1 MLTLLLSCSHSFHS
15 LALRPS
21 PLRLSLS
28 PFPGSHSYFSHALY
42 PFSCFPSLHSQ
53 DPPPCSLKL
62 SSPPLRLSLPPL
74 SGSPSLS
81 SQALFPSPLKL
92 SFLPLKTLIPFSLKL
107 FIPLLSGSPLS
118 LLRLCLRLLKCS
130 PSLSFQAF
138 RHSSLRFSLT
148 LLSSSLSLFYHAL
161 PPSPLRLSLPSHAL
175 PPSPLRLSLPFHALS
190 SSPLRFS
197 LSGSSFLF
205 SRALTLYSLMLSLHP
220 SLSYTHSLHSQAF
233 PPSLL
238 SQTLPPYLLRFFF
251 PPLSNSPS
259 LPLLSISLSLYP
271 LTLSLFLLSCSPYL
285 LSQTLP
291 IKLSFLFSCCPLC
304 LVGSPSIPRGVVVKY
319 SKRGRS
325 MQI

>member
-1 MLTLLLSCSHSFHS
+1 M
-15 LALRPS
+15 
-21 PLRLSLS
+21 
-28 PFPGSHSYFSHALY
+28 
-42 PFSCFPSLHSQ
+42 
-53 DPPPCSLKL
+53 
-62 SSPPLRLSLPPL
+62 LSLPFL
-74 SGSPSLS
+74 SGIPSLI
-81 SQALFPSPLKL
+81 SQILANSPLKL
-92 SFLPLKTLIPFSLKL
+92 SL
-107 FIPLLSGSPLS
+107 PLLS
-118 LLRLCLRLLKCS
+118 CS
-130 PSLSFQAF
+130 P
-138 RHSSLRFSLT
+138 
-148 LLSSSLSLFYHAL
+148 
-161 PPSPLRLSLPSHAL
+161 SLPSHAL

-205 SRALTLYSLMLSLHP
+205 SRALTPYSLMLSLHP
-220 SLSYTHSLHSQAF
+220 SLSYTHSLYSQAF

-259 LPLLSISLSLYP
+259 LSYQSLSLYP

-291 IKLSFLFSCCPLC
+291 IKFSFLFSCCPLC